1 MRNIQLF
8 TQNHTLRKS
17 QNCDLS
23 QSLLSAES
31 RTWTSSLFKRDAS
44 IIKEP
49 SVVWDTCRCKKLVS
63 VEELEAIQSMV
74 GPMMTSVF
82 HK

>member
-17 QNCDLS
+17 HNCDLS
-23 QSLLSAES
+23 QSLLSVES
-31 RTWTSSLFKRDAS
+31 STWTSSLLKRDAS

-49 SVVWDTCRCKKLVS
+49 SIVWDTCRMQ
-63 VEELEAIQSMV
+63 EAGVCGGAGGNPKHGGANDDFCLS
-74 GPMMTSVF
+74 
-82 HK
+82 